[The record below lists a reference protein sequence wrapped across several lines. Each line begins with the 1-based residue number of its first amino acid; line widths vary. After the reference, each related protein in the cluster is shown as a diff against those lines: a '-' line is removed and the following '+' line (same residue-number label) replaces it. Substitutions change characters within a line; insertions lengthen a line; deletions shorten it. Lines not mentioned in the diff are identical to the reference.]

1 MDFASIL
8 KDETTYPDTAEIT
21 LGSEKV
27 TLGQIR
33 DLSRKQQKAISD
45 QMDALTRERT
55 EVKTLAEQTAD
66 LMTKLQAREQEPAKT
81 VVPEANDFDNDE
93 WWKPVRAKLT
103 PLEASIKSLVEG
115 QKALQTSMEK
125 AALIF
130 ANDRWRGQFDRVKD
144 RLKAPKYSDWNFEK
158 VRDYAAQNKYLDEY
172 GFPAI
177 DKAVEAITREDELE
191 RIKQEAFEKGLR
203 EGAVKTR
210 LGSTPRP
217 TSASGAK
224 PKAAT
229 GLDAAKNFE
238 DLGDS
243 VQSDRELAEMVAG
256 LQGMS
261 PEDLLQ

>member
-1 MDFASIL
+1 MDFATIL
-8 KDETTYPDTAEIT
+8 KDEATYPDAAEIT

-33 DLSRKQQKAISD
+33 DLSRKQQKAIAD
-45 QMDALTRERT
+45 QMDALTQERNS
-55 EVKTLAEQTAD
+55 VKTLAEQTAD
-66 LMTKLQAREQEPAKT
+66 LMSKLQERDAAGPKT

-93 WWKPVRAKLT
+93 WWKPVRAKLN
-103 PLEASIKSLVEG
+103 PLEASIKALTDG
-115 QKALQTSMEK
+115 QKALQASMER

-158 VRDYAAQNKYLDEY
+158 VRDYAATNKYLDEY

-177 DKAVEAITREDELE
+177 DKAVEAITREDELD
-191 RIKQEAFEKGLR
+191 RIKHEAFEKGVR
-203 EGAVKTR
+203 EGAVKAR
-210 LGSTPRP
+210 LGATPRP
-217 TSASGAK
+217 TSASGGKAK
-224 PKAAT
+224 T
-229 GLDAAKNFE
+229 SQGLDPSKNFE
-238 DLGDS
+238 DLGDA
-243 VQSDRELAEMVAG
+243 VADDRDLAEMVAG